1 MGAAEAAARRRVE
14 RIGATLAALND
25 ALAENLNSSELA
37 TVSDDGV
44 VRLWDP
50 HSPPLRKGGNGNPAE
65 PHKMKPQFYTF
76 VTHDAAH
83 PSEEAKKPA
92 ALVWLRADAVAVGY
106 FCGDVVAWRVE
117 ERQ

>member
-1 MGAAEAAARRRVE
+1 MNLRRV
-14 RIGATLAALND
+14 TLVSND
-25 ALAENLNSSELA
+25 S
-37 TVSDDGV
+37 
-44 VRLWDP
+44 DP

-117 ERQ
+117 ER